1 MTVGAVKQEL
11 ASALARVDLND
22 KTEQLARKLSHG
34 EKRQLE
40 VGMALV
46 GKPQLLMLDE
56 PMAGQGAGGT
66 VELKKLILG
75 LKGQTTILLV
85 EHDMDV
91 VFSLADRISVI
102 VYGHC
107 IASGSPDQ
115 IRNNPE
121 VQMAYLG
128 EQ

>member
-1 MTVGAVKQEL
+1 MADKAVKRDL
-11 ASALARVDLND
+11 PAALERVDL
-22 KTEQLARKLSHG
+22 TGRAEQQAGKLSHG

-46 GKPQLLMLDE
+46 GKPQVLMLDE

-66 VELKKLILG
+66 VDLKKLISG

-85 EHDMDV
+85 EHDMDA
-91 VFSLADRISVI
+91 VFSLADQISVI

-107 IASGSPDQ
+107 IATGCPAEIRSNPD
-115 IRNNPE
+115 
-121 VQMAYLG
+121 VQSAYLG
-128 EQ
+128 EH